1 MLEPEEP
8 DEAELARQFGNLDV
22 EGTGFISTSQ
32 LEALMSFL
40 GIQLNPAQ
48 LSQAQAQLD
57 KDSLGK
63 ISYGEFLLWWSG

>member
-1 MLEPEEP
+1 M
-8 DEAELARQFGNLDV
+8 

-32 LEALMSFL
+32 LETLMNAL

-48 LSQAQAQLD
+48 LQQASAQLD
-57 KDSLGK
+57 KDNLGR